1 MIIKDIIKIFEA
13 EFPNEY
19 AFDGDN
25 VGLLIGDEAAD
36 VTKVLATC
44 DVDIGVVREA
54 IACGANLIVSHHPLM
69 FHKTNRLTESNPE
82 QSAIRL
88 MISNGISHYAAH
100 TNLDTA
106 PGGLNDLMASLLG
119 MEDTTVAE
127 PEGED
132 DRGVHGY
139 GRICTLK
146 ESLTLKELMDRV
158 ISVFGADG
166 LRYTGSL
173 DDKVTKLAVNTGGG
187 AGIIDTCIAAGC
199 DTLITGDVKYNAYR
213 DAREN
218 GMNIVDIMHFDSE
231 HIAMDLFES
240 WFARKLPELEVI
252 KSRANTN
259 MIKSYSV

>member
-1 MIIKDIIKIFEA
+1 MKIKEIIKIFE
-13 EFPNEY
+13 EDFPLSY
-19 AFDGDN
+19 AFEGDN
-25 VGLLIGDEAAD
+25 VGLLIGDENTE

-44 DVDIGVVREA
+44 DVDMGVVREA
-54 IACGANLIVSHHPLM
+54 IAKGANLIVSHHPLM

-88 MISNGISHYAAH
+88 MIANGISHYAAH

-106 PGGLNDLMASLLG
+106 PGGLNDLMALLLG
-119 MEDTTVAE
+119 MENTVVAE

-132 DRGVHGY
+132 ERGVHGY

-146 ESLTLKELMDRV
+146 KSLTLKELMDRAV
-158 ISVFGADG
+158 YVFGADG

-187 AGIIDTCIAAGC
+187 ADIIDICLAAGC
-199 DTLITGDVKYNAYR
+199 DTLVTGDVKYNAYR
-213 DAREN
+213 DAREK

-231 HIAMDLFES
+231 HIAKDLFKV
-240 WFARKLPELEVI
+240 WFAENIPGIEVI
-252 KSRANTN
+252 KSEANVN